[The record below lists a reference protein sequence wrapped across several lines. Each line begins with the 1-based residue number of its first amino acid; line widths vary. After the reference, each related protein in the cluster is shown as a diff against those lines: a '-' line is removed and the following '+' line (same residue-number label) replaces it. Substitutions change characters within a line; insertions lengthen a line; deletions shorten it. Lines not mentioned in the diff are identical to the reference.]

1 VLSIGKSLQRGARA
15 LFGLSKAHYSLTI
28 SAKEHLVVLLE
39 VVKKSKSNKGL
50 KCIQASM
57 PYQCRPW
64 PFQSKI
70 GVLAET
76 LFPERMGTRG
86 SLELTVA

>member
-1 VLSIGKSLQRGARA
+1 MVLATTTTAGLHQCAAREIGLSIGKSLQRGARA

-28 SAKEHLVVLLE
+28 GAKEHLVVLLE

-57 PYQCRPW
+57 PY
-64 PFQSKI
+64 
-70 GVLAET
+70 
-76 LFPERMGTRG
+76 
-86 SLELTVA
+86 